1 MRFFTFIANYQFNMN
16 EDQKKHLLLEF
27 GKIVKYYRTEKL
39 KISLRDLAK
48 KCDVEHSAIG
58 KIEKGEIKIQ
68 LPTVF
73 ELAKG
78 LEIHPKDLFDFN
90 FPQEGKSS

>member
-1 MRFFTFIANYQFNMN
+1 MN
-16 EDQKKHLLLEF
+16 EDQKKRLLLKF
-27 GKIVKYYRTEKL
+27 GRIVKFHRTEKL

-78 LEIHPKDLFDFN
+78 LEIHPKDLFDFD
-90 FPQEGKSS
+90 FPLEETGG

>member
-1 MRFFTFIANYQFNMN
+1 MN
-16 EDQKKHLLLEF
+16 EDHRNRLLLEF
-27 GKIVKYYRTEKL
+27 GKIVKFHRTQEL

-48 KCDVEHSAIG
+48 RCDVEHSAIG
-58 KIEKGEIKIQ
+58 KIEKGELKIQ

-78 LEIHPKDLFDFN
+78 LEIHPRDLFDFD
-90 FPQEGKSS
+90 FDVSTKKISE